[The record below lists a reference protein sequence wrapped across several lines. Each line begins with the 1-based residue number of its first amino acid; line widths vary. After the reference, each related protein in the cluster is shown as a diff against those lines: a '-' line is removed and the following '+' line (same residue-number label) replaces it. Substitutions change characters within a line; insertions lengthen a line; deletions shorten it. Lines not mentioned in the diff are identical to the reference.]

1 MVMSIDSAESSDAEV
16 FFGRFQLDKRRRQ
29 LLKDGVEVR
38 IGSRGFDILIAL
50 TERAGEL
57 VSKRDLLFSV
67 WRDVVVDEAVLRVH
81 VASLRRALGEGQDG
95 ARYIVTVSGRGYSFV
110 APIERKRGNGLASS
124 GYVPPPRHGRQF
136 PSIPRLFVGRDEVV
150 DDLCTLIVKQ
160 RFVSVVGAGG
170 IGKTTVA
177 GAIIRRLQ
185 AEFGDEGAVFVDL
198 GAVDEPGLVAG
209 AVLSAV
215 GCPLGGAEPLAEL
228 LGFVAGKR
236 ILIVLDS
243 CEHLLDAASHLA
255 SQLFQCTSGVCLLVT
270 SREALNVEGEIVHL
284 LSPLAC
290 PIDDVPSAA
299 DAMATPAVR
308 LFMDRASS
316 AGFEGALNDADAP
329 VVSEI
334 CRRTDGIALAIE
346 LVASRVGTYGLRGV
360 AGLLASHMELSL
372 TGQRNAVPR
381 HRTLQAMLDWSFR
394 LLAESEQRV
403 LSNLSIFVGLFTI
416 EAACSVAGSGER
428 KSAEVEIA
436 IARLVDKS
444 LVWVHLVGDTVF
456 YRLPDVTRTYAAA
469 KLVEIGEA
477 ELVSLRHALYFGA
490 FFKAIALEQGAY
502 ADIGRYSPHIGNV
515 RKALEWSFSKEDRS
529 IGIEL
534 AADSA
539 PLFLGLWLLVEC
551 RRWSGLALKAIANFG
566 RLSHRE
572 ARLQEAYAVSSL
584 HTLGNTTEVQA
595 AIRRGLALHEA
606 SEEALPQLRL
616 LAGLNLFLT
625 RLGDFEGAL
634 AAATRCRTVAE
645 LSGSLSDR
653 IIAEWMLAAACH
665 LAGDQVAAVAHC
677 KCGFELETSIG
688 RLDINLFGYDHRL
701 RAEIA
706 LARSLWLLG
715 SRKQAR
721 KQALEAMNEAAR
733 LAPAANYCMAVVHS
747 VPALLWSGNTGDVA
761 DHVDRAISLAEK
773 HSLRG
778 HAAAAQALRGEWL
791 FMSGRPAD
799 GVEALRQALRGL
811 HREQLHM
818 VIPAAS
824 RALAD
829 GLARS
834 GRYDE
839 ARETIQSAILFA
851 ERMRQT
857 FWMPEL
863 LRTQAQI
870 ILTSPNPDRKAAEL
884 ALRRSMDS
892 ARSQRASGW
901 ELKAAVPLAR
911 SMKNRGRGADAHAL
925 LQRVFEARPE
935 VSRSTARPLH

>member
-95 ARYIVTVSGRGYSFV
+95 ARYIVTVSGRGYSLV

-150 DDLCTLIVKQ
+150 DDLCALIVKQ

-170 IGKTTVA
+170 IGKTTMA

-243 CEHLLDAASHLA
+243 CEHLLDASSHLA

-381 HRTLQAMLDWSFR
+381 HRTL
-394 LLAESEQRV
+394 
-403 LSNLSIFVGLFTI
+403 
-416 EAACSVAGSGER
+416 
-428 KSAEVEIA
+428 
-436 IARLVDKS
+436 
-444 LVWVHLVGDTVF
+444 
-456 YRLPDVTRTYAAA
+456 
-469 KLVEIGEA
+469 
-477 ELVSLRHALYFGA
+477 
-490 FFKAIALEQGAY
+490 
-502 ADIGRYSPHIGNV
+502 
-515 RKALEWSFSKEDRS
+515 
-529 IGIEL
+529 
-534 AADSA
+534 
-539 PLFLGLWLLVEC
+539 
-551 RRWSGLALKAIANFG
+551 
-566 RLSHRE
+566 
-572 ARLQEAYAVSSL
+572 
-584 HTLGNTTEVQA
+584 
-595 AIRRGLALHEA
+595 
-606 SEEALPQLRL
+606 
-616 LAGLNLFLT
+616 
-625 RLGDFEGAL
+625 
-634 AAATRCRTVAE
+634 
-645 LSGSLSDR
+645 
-653 IIAEWMLAAACH
+653 
-665 LAGDQVAAVAHC
+665 
-677 KCGFELETSIG
+677 
-688 RLDINLFGYDHRL
+688 
-701 RAEIA
+701 
-706 LARSLWLLG
+706 
-715 SRKQAR
+715 
-721 KQALEAMNEAAR
+721 
-733 LAPAANYCMAVVHS
+733 
-747 VPALLWSGNTGDVA
+747 
-761 DHVDRAISLAEK
+761 
-773 HSLRG
+773 
-778 HAAAAQALRGEWL
+778 
-791 FMSGRPAD
+791 
-799 GVEALRQALRGL
+799 
-811 HREQLHM
+811 
-818 VIPAAS
+818 
-824 RALAD
+824 
-829 GLARS
+829 
-834 GRYDE
+834 
-839 ARETIQSAILFA
+839 
-851 ERMRQT
+851 
-857 FWMPEL
+857 
-863 LRTQAQI
+863 
-870 ILTSPNPDRKAAEL
+870 
-884 ALRRSMDS
+884 
-892 ARSQRASGW
+892 
-901 ELKAAVPLAR
+901 
-911 SMKNRGRGADAHAL
+911 
-925 LQRVFEARPE
+925 
-935 VSRSTARPLH
+935 